1 MAEDQVYLRPNIVVE
16 PLVDSW
22 YAWAHL
28 IPPATAAMNIAN
40 RHLRIMES
48 YVNAPNV
55 HRAAA
60 KNPAMAGGPFVD
72 YEDQRATEVSALIE
86 KTRSTRRDL
95 LELAAAI
102 KQLNEILLSEADGS
116 SLEPLYARVPEPL
129 KGYVELVYDL
139 NNQPSFRIIEALLYR
154 SRFYDAS
161 TQSIVMSTINQDDR
175 PFMLSTP
182 RPAVSDE
189 ARAGNGRCGMGS
201 AGLGR

>member
-102 KQLNEILLSEADGS
+102 KQLNEILLSEAG
-116 SLEPLYARVPEPL
+116 A
-129 KGYVELVYDL
+129 
-139 NNQPSFRIIEALLYR
+139 AL
-154 SRFYDAS
+154 
-161 TQSIVMSTINQDDR
+161 R
-175 PFMLSTP
+175 P
-182 RPAVSDE
+182 R
-189 ARAGNGRCGMGS
+189 ARAAEGLCRTGLRSEQPALVSHYRGAALSQPLLRCFDAKHCDVDHQPG
-201 AGLGR
+201 